1 MVQPLTIDP
10 QTSDRKRQ
18 EADFHD
24 QREIDRQ
31 SLGAEEFEAKY
42 ANKKWY
48 SITRK
53 SRDFAGNWLKTHC
66 AGKTALDYCCGLGGI
81 SLHMAEA
88 GAFVYGIDISEQSVK
103 TAERRLAHNGFGDRC
118 AMQVM
123 DAENLSF
130 ADDTFDVIV
139 CSGVLH
145 HLDLDQAYPEL
156 ARVLKPTGKIL
167 CLEAIGHNPAIRLYR
182 KRTSH
187 LRTPWEVDHI
197 LTRQDVHK
205 AAAYFDSIDL
215 RFFHLCSIAAV
226 PLRRSR
232 WFGPA
237 LTLCETIDALLL
249 RIPGL
254 RWWAWQM
261 VFELSQ
267 PRKGRAGV
275 VREAA

>member
-1 MVQPLTIDP
+1 MVPPLILDP
-10 QTSDRKRQ
+10 RSSDRKRQ

-24 QREIDRQ
+24 RREIDRQ
-31 SLGAEEFEAKY
+31 SLQADEFEGKY

-48 SITRK
+48 SIARK
-53 SRDFAGNWLKTHC
+53 SRDFADQWLNAHC

-81 SLHMAEA
+81 SLQMAEA
-88 GAFVYGIDISEQSVK
+88 GAFVHGIDISEESVK
-103 TAERRLAHNGFGDRC
+103 TAARRLADNGFADRC

-123 DAENLSF
+123 DAEHLSF

-167 CLEAIGHNPAIRLYR
+167 CLEAIGHNPFIRLYR
-182 KRTSH
+182 KCTPH

-197 LTRQDVHK
+197 LKRRDVDK
-205 AAAYFDSIDL
+205 AAANFDSIDL

-226 PLRRSR
+226 PVRNSR

-237 LTLCETIDALLL
+237 LSLGEAIDNLLL
-249 RIPGL
+249 RVPGL

-261 VFELSQ
+261 VFELGR
-267 PRKGRAGV
+267 PHKGRAGIA
-275 VREAA
+275 REAA